1 MSASSSTI
9 PPSVPGGEFGGDA
22 GTPVRGEPGRA
33 GVAEGVRGGRGGHD
47 DGPGTD
53 GRHAT
58 TCYMC
63 ACRCGIRVTVEN
75 GDVRYIDGNPDHPV
89 NRGVLCAKGNAGIM
103 KQRSPAKLTQPLLR
117 RAGTERG
124 AGQFEPISWERA
136 LTMLAKRLGDIRST
150 DPNRLAFFTGR
161 DQMQALSGFWAT
173 QFGTLNWAAHGGFC
187 SVNMAAGGLYSVGQ
201 SFWEFGE
208 PDWERAGFFLLW
220 GVAEDHSSNPM
231 KLGLERLKSR
241 GAKFVAINPVQTGYQ
256 GLADE
261 WLPVRPGTDGLLALS
276 FVHVLLKSG
285 RIDATFLAEATNSA
299 QLVIDA
305 PDADDHGLL
314 LRDADGEP
322 LALSMATGRVRRWA
336 ELAADPDDEP
346 ALFGEL
352 EPGAWPERDVRA
364 RTVMS
369 LAAARYLDDEY
380 APGSIGPRCGIE
392 PATIE
397 RLALEMAQVAFESD
411 VFVDE
416 PWTDWT
422 GRRRAGFE
430 GRPVAMHAMR
440 GVSAHAN
447 GFQSCRAIHL
457 LQMLLGAIDAPGSH
471 LAKPPFPKHPAPRVR
486 PASETAPD
494 TPLSSP
500 PLGFP
505 TGPEDLVID
514 AEGRPKRIDHAYS
527 WEAPLAAHGLM
538 HTVIRNA
545 IEADPYPIDTLMLF
559 MANMG
564 WNSSMDTAGVREA
577 LKARRAD
584 GEHRIPFIVTS
595 DAFHSEMVELSDL
608 VLPDTTYLERHDTIS
623 LLDRPISTPHS
634 VADAI
639 RRPVLVPD
647 RDVRPWQE
655 VLLELGAR
663 LGFPALVD
671 EGGAPRY
678 AGYEDFIVRF
688 EKAPGIG
695 FLGGF
700 RGETGDE
707 SLVGAPNPDQWTAYV
722 DNDCF
727 FEHPLPR
734 NRRFRR
740 HVNRDYLEW
749 ARKVGF
755 TDRDGPIVME
765 VYSETL
771 RRFELAA
778 EGRGPGPYPPE
789 GADRERLRTYFSP
802 LPDWY
807 PALEDADATA
817 DAGAADGPDAGA
829 RDAAAGG
836 ARFPFH
842 AVTQRPMFMYHSWDS
857 QNAWLRQIMASNFL
871 YLNRARG
878 EALGIEDLSWVR
890 VTSRH
895 GWIRC
900 RAKLMEGCNPDTV
913 WTWNAIGKQRGTWGL
928 DPDAPEGVEGFLM
941 NHLIAELLPRAAGAR
956 PLSNSDP
963 VTGQAAWYDLR
974 VDVAPAPA
982 GETGL
987 YPAFDVAT
995 PLPGAPRPVTP
1006 PNPWGRAPGSVP
1018 GNATVRGTKETPR

>member
-1 MSASSSTI
+1 MADGPPFGAMSASRSTI
-9 PPSVPGGEFGGDA
+9 PPAAPGTSPGGEFGGDA
-22 GTPVRGEPGRA
+22 GTPVRGEPGRP
-33 GVAEGVRGGRGGHD
+33 GTAEGVRRGRPSGD
-47 DGPGTD
+47 EPGAD

-63 ACRCGIRVTVEN
+63 ACRCGIRVTVED

-136 LTMLAKRLGDIRST
+136 LTMLVKRLGDIRAT

-261 WLPVRPGTDGLLALS
+261 WLPIRPGTDGLLALS

-299 QLVIDA
+299 QLVVTA

-314 LRDADGEP
+314 LRGVDGEP
-322 LALSMATGRVRRWA
+322 LALSMATGGVRRWA
-336 ELAADPDDEP
+336 ELVADPDDEP

-352 EPGAWPERDVRA
+352 GPGAWPERDVRA
-364 RTVMS
+364 TTVMS
-369 LAAARYLDDEY
+369 LAAARYLDDGY
-380 APGSIGPRCGIE
+380 APASIGPRCGIE

-422 GRRRAGFE
+422 GRKHSGFA

-514 AEGRPKRIDHAYS
+514 AAGRPKRIDHAYS

-545 IEADPYPIDTLMLF
+545 VEADPYPIDTLMLF

-577 LKARRAD
+577 LKARRPD
-584 GEHRIPFIVTS
+584 GEHRIPFVVTS

-671 EGGAPRY
+671 GEGAPRY

-700 RGETGDE
+700 RGEAGDE
-707 SLVGAPNPDQWTAYV
+707 SLVGAPNPDQWRSYA

-727 FEHPLPR
+727 FEHPLPA
-734 NRRFRR
+734 NQRFRR

-789 GADRERLRTYFSP
+789 GADRERLKTYFSP

-807 PALEDADATA
+807 PALEDEGAGDAV
-817 DAGAADGPDAGA
+817 
-829 RDAAAGG
+829 GG
-836 ARFPFH
+836 KGFAFH

-928 DPDAPEGVEGFLM
+928 DPDAPEGTEGFLM
-941 NHLIAELLPRAAGAR
+941 NLLIAELLPRAAGER

-987 YPAFDVAT
+987 YPAFDVAA
-995 PLPGAPRPVTP
+995 PLPGAPRPVTL
-1006 PNPWGRAPGSVP
+1006 PNPWGRAPGPVP
-1018 GNATVRGTKETPR
+1018 GNAATRGATESPR